1 MTETSEPQ
9 GTQHTRRNVLRL
21 GAATGAGIAGA
32 WALGVT
38 DLASAAVSALPSS
51 TARLA
56 DAAVTGCATLTV
68 AETEGP
74 FWVDEKLNRSD
85 IRADSVTGAV
95 QAGVPL
101 TLTITLAD
109 AGADCAPQAGAYVD
123 IWHASAQGAYSDVS
137 GSGNPNN
144 IGVDWLRGYQISDA
158 NGQVTFTTIWPGYYT
173 SRTIHIH
180 FRVRL
185 SLDSST
191 TINFTSQL
199 YFDETSNAAVL
210 ATAAYQK
217 AQTRDT
223 TNATD
228 SLYDSANVVPVTG
241 SPAAGY
247 TGAFQVNLDFGDG
260 AGSTGGATDSTVNA
274 SLLAATVV
282 RRSTGRR
289 VVRAR
294 FRNTEN
300 VTVRYRL
307 IRGDDVLAGKRYGW
321 LIPGQRALRLVVPRS
336 VKAGRARIQLK
347 ITDQAGNT
355 KFAALP
361 VRIPRR

>member
-1 MTETSEPQ
+1 MTDTP
-9 GTQHTRRNVLRL
+9 QHTRRTVLRL
-21 GAATGAGIAGA
+21 SAATGAGVAGA
-32 WALGVT
+32 WALGIT
-38 DLASAAVSALPSS
+38 DLANAAVSALPSS
-51 TARLA
+51 SARLA
-56 DAAVTGCATLTV
+56 DAAITGCTTLTV
-68 AETEGP
+68 AETQGP

-85 IRADSVTGAV
+85 VRADSTTGAV
-95 QAGVPL
+95 QSGVPL

-109 AGADCAPQAGAYVD
+109 AGADCAPRAGAYVD

-144 IGVDWLRGYQISDA
+144 IGVDWLRGYQVSDE

-173 SRTIHIH
+173 GRTIHIH

-191 TINFTSQL
+191 TVNFTSQL
-199 YFDETSNAAVL
+199 YFDEANNAAVL

-217 AQTRDT
+217 AQARDT

-228 SLYDSANVVPVTG
+228 SIYDSANVVPVTG
-241 SPAAGY
+241 SVASGY

-260 AGSTGGATDSTVNA
+260 ASGGSGSGSSGSTDSTVQA
-274 SLLAATVV
+274 TLLAATVV

-294 FRNTEN
+294 FRNAEN

-307 IRGDDVLAGKRYGW
+307 IRGDDVLVQKRYGW
-321 LIPGQRALRLVVPRS
+321 LVPGQRVLRLVVPRGT
-336 VKAGRARIQLK
+336 KAGPARVQLK
-347 ITDQAGNT
+347 MTDEAGNT
-355 KFAALP
+355 KFSMLR
-361 VRIPRR
+361 VHIPKR